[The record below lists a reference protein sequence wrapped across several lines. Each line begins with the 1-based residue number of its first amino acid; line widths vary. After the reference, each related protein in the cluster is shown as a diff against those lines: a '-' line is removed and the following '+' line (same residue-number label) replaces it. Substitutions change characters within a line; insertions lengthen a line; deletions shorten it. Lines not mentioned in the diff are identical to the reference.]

1 MTGPLRKQPGWTRD
15 DFLAWADTQDERYE
29 FVGGVVKMMVGG
41 TLNHSTIAL
50 NVASFLKRSL
60 RGTPCR
66 VFQETAR
73 LLPSDAENAM
83 FPDVLVTC
91 RPVEGRSLGLTSAT
105 VLVEVLSKSSSQD
118 DHGRKWEAYQR
129 IPELR
134 HYLIVDQSAPIVNVY
149 SRAEGEAQW
158 TFVRLEGMGRAVDLN
173 AIDVQL
179 PLAAIYE
186 DVTF

>member
-1 MTGPLRKQPGWTRD
+1 
-15 DFLAWADTQDERYE
+15 
-29 FVGGVVKMMVGG
+29 
-41 TLNHSTIAL
+41 
-50 NVASFLKRSL
+50 
-60 RGTPCR
+60 
-66 VFQETAR
+66 
-73 LLPSDAENAM
+73 M

-91 RPVEGRSLGLTSAT
+91 RPVEGKSRSVDSAT

-134 HYLIVDQSAPIVNVY
+134 HYLVVDQSSPTVNVY
-149 SRAEGEAQW
+149 SRMEGQAHW
-158 TFVRLEGMGRAVDLN
+158 TFVRLEGLDQAVALD